1 MEEKL
6 VLLVDSD
13 VSSLERLQEI
23 LEKNK
28 YQVRAVQSGD
38 QAISFMNSTKPDCVV
53 FEVDLPGMSGTIM
66 YSKIRRSPELK
77 DIPCVVCSSV
87 GPRPVDLGTGIPV
100 LRKDCSEAEFLE
112 TVNTAVGIAV

>member
-1 MEEKL
+1 MKEKL

-13 VSSLERLQEI
+13 ALSLERLQGI

-77 DIPCVVCSSV
+77 DIPCVV
-87 GPRPVDLGTGIPV
+87 
-100 LRKDCSEAEFLE
+100 
-112 TVNTAVGIAV
+112 